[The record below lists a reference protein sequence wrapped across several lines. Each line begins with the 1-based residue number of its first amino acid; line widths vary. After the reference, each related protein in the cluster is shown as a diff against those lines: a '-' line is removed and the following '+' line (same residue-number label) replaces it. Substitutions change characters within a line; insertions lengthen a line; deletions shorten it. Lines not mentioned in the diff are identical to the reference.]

1 MGVAES
7 FSDPHPSISIVP
19 LFAYVESPYAVM
31 PQTEA
36 LVVVPA
42 RRSISILP
50 SFGPVVPLSKTIA
63 VMFMPV
69 NGEIERAGRGA
80 VEKDSLTIDIRCI
93 RVSTLRID
101 INVDG
106 AFIRKSGCS
115 VFGVQVDA
123 ISHLPFSPGSTSSG

>member
-1 MGVAES
+1 
-7 FSDPHPSISIVP
+7 
-19 LFAYVESPYAVM
+19 
-31 PQTEA
+31 
-36 LVVVPA
+36 
-42 RRSISILP
+42 
-50 SFGPVVPLSKTIA
+50 
-63 VMFMPV
+63 MFMPV